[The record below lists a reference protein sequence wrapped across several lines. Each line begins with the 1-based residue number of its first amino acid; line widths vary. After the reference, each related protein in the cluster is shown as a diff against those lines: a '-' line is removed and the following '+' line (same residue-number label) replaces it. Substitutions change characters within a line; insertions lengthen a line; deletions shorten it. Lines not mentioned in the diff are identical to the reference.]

1 MHSEAYDRSRF
12 REARLLAKRPRGYRD
27 SVTRVYAGRI
37 VASGVLIAATTL
49 IIALL
54 EPVAPV
60 ISLGALYIV
69 AVLAAA
75 VLWGLLF
82 AVGVSTVSLLVFN
95 WVFLPPVH
103 TFALEDPANWAALLV
118 YLSTAV
124 VTSELAA
131 RMRRRAA
138 EAERRERDAVLLAD
152 LSARLLERGDLG
164 ELVARVD
171 GSADPGSVRLRQAV
185 ASLVAIAEERDR
197 LERQAV
203 ETEALRRADAVKTSV
218 IQSVSHDLR
227 TPLATIEAALDG
239 MQSPVVG
246 LAGAERVELLDVVR
260 LELQRLKR
268 FVENLLDLSRLQA
281 GAAAPAQAIW
291 TVDALAER
299 ALDEL
304 PDGDRVRV
312 DVPADL
318 PPLRTDAAQVE
329 RALVNVLENALKFS
343 PPGSAVTL
351 RAQRRGGEIVLRV
364 EDHGPGVAVDE
375 AAKVFEPFHHAP
387 GGGGSGLGLA
397 IARGFITANGG
408 RIWVEAAPSGGASFV
423 IALPMADLSPVPA

>member
-1 MHSEAYDRSRF
+1 MCLTSLPNRGAVRAPGGVRSLSLQGGP
-12 REARLLAKRPRGYRD
+12 LLAKRPRGYRD

-171 GSADPGSVRLRQAV
+171 GRPILRRYVWGRRWLLSLRLRR
-185 ASLVAIAEERDR
+185 SG
-197 LERQAV
+197 
-203 ETEALRRADAVKTSV
+203 TGSSGRRWRPRRSGG
-218 IQSVSHDLR
+218 R
-227 TPLATIEAALDG
+227 
-239 MQSPVVG
+239 MQS
-246 LAGAERVELLDVVR
+246 
-260 LELQRLKR
+260 
-268 FVENLLDLSRLQA
+268 
-281 GAAAPAQAIW
+281 
-291 TVDALAER
+291 
-299 ALDEL
+299 
-304 PDGDRVRV
+304 
-312 DVPADL
+312 
-318 PPLRTDAAQVE
+318 
-329 RALVNVLENALKFS
+329 
-343 PPGSAVTL
+343 
-351 RAQRRGGEIVLRV
+351 RRR
-364 EDHGPGVAVDE
+364 
-375 AAKVFEPFHHAP
+375 
-387 GGGGSGLGLA
+387 
-397 IARGFITANGG
+397 
-408 RIWVEAAPSGGASFV
+408 
-423 IALPMADLSPVPA
+423 